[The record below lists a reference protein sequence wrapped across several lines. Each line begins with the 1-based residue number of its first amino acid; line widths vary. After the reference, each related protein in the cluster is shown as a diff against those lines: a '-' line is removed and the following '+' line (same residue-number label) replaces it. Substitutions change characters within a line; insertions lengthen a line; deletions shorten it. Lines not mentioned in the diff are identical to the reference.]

1 MTRYQVE
8 FLILV
13 GPLDGCANKDE
24 ALIAAQ
30 EHVQMGCGD
39 YVDLDD
45 PIAITEVDE
54 EGDPIT

>member
-1 MTRYQVE
+1 MKRYQVE

-24 ALIAAQ
+24 ALESAR
-30 EHVQMGCGD
+30 EHVQMGYAD

-54 EGDPIT
+54 EGDPIL